1 MTTARITEPET
12 TSAAQR
18 AIDAAETAA
27 KEAAYATRQFAET
40 LPFGYA
46 NGIVPH
52 RATLLANQAAD
63 MASHSATIMRRAV
76 EVAEAESEKQQN
88 A

>member
-1 MTTARITEPET
+1 MTARTTEPEP

-18 AIDAAETAA
+18 AIEAAETAA
-27 KEAAYATRQFAET
+27 KEAADATRQFAET

-52 RATLLANQAAD
+52 RATRLANQAAD
-63 MASHSATIMRRAV
+63 MASHSAAVMRRAIAI
-76 EVAEAESEKQQN
+76 AEAESTEQRD

>member
-1 MTTARITEPET
+1 MTTLTTEPDP

-18 AIDAAETAA
+18 AIAAAETAA
-27 KEAAYATRQFAET
+27 KEAADATRQFAET
-40 LPFGYA
+40 MPFGYA

-52 RATLLANQAAD
+52 RATRLANQAAD
-63 MASHSATIMRRAV
+63 MASHSATIMRRAMA
-76 EVAEAESEKQQN
+76 VAEAESAKQQD